1 MESQRF
7 YSHGK
12 LLLTGEYL
20 VLDGAEALAIPC
32 KFGQYLEVTSS
43 EEEYSTWISYD
54 YENRVWLDLKFDLQ
68 KVLNQRREGK
78 NDFEKRLFQILI
90 EANRLNSKVFY
101 QNYNFETRLEF
112 PRNWGLGTSSTL
124 IANVSKWAG
133 INPYQLLEKT
143 FGGSGYDIAC
153 AESEF
158 PLVYSLENKKQ
169 KVKKAEIPEALKPY
183 LYYVYLEEKQN
194 SREAIANYRKVKPR
208 NLETLISKISNITQ
222 EFQSIES
229 YKDAQQLLHSH
240 EECLSQILK
249 IEPIQYQLFP
259 DFDGAIKSLG
269 AWGGDFI
276 MVICETNPSSYFK
289 NKGYN
294 TILSYDEMSLQ

>member
-294 TILSYDEMSLQ
+294 IILSYDEMSL

>member
-32 KFGQYLEVTSS
+32 KFGQYLEVTPS

-158 PLVYSLENKKQ
+158 PLVYSLENKKP

-294 TILSYDEMSLQ
+294 IILSYDEMSL

>member
-54 YENRVWLDLKFDLQ
+54 YENRGWLDLKFDLQ

-276 MVICETNPSSYFK
+276 MVICEANPSSYFK

-294 TILSYDEMSLQ
+294 IILSYDEMSL

>member
-101 QNYNFETRLEF
+101 QNYNFETLLEF

-294 TILSYDEMSLQ
+294 TILSYDEMSL

>member
-229 YKDAQQLLHSH
+229 YKYAQQLLHSH

-294 TILSYDEMSLQ
+294 TILSYDEMSL

>member
-101 QNYNFETRLEF
+101 QNYNFKTRLEF

-294 TILSYDEMSLQ
+294 TILSYDEMSL